1 MPTVFPAFAKINLS
15 LEVIG
20 RRPDG
25 YHELRTV
32 FQAIE
37 LHDLLTIEVADAPSI
52 ALTCDDPKLS
62 CEDGNLVTRAARA
75 LQAAAGVARG
85 ARIHLQKR
93 IPMQAGLGGGS
104 SDAAVTLL
112 ALRRLWEVDIADA
125 ALRDLAAQLG
135 ADVPFFLFGGTALG
149 LGRGDVIFPLPDARL
164 PAVVVVSPGQSVP
177 TGLVFRS
184 LNAQLTDVAAIH
196 TLEACSPNSAD
207 WLTTGN
213 DLETVVFRAFPPVLE
228 ARDKLLSL
236 GASVARMSGS
246 GSAVFGLFEEAA
258 AGEMARQA
266 CLESGWRAWV
276 SPPVSRAAYAR
287 RLQGWEADPAP

>member
-32 FQAIE
+32 FQTVE
-37 LHDLLTIEVADAPSI
+37 LHDLLTIEVADAPSVT
-52 ALTCDDPKLS
+52 LTCDDPALS
-62 CEDGNLVTRAARA
+62 CADDNLVARAARS
-75 LQAAAGVARG
+75 LQAAAGVTQG

-112 ALRRLWEVDIADA
+112 ALRRLWKADIPDA
-125 ALRDLAAQLG
+125 ELREMAARLG

-149 LGRGDVIFPLPDARL
+149 LGRGDLIFPLPDASL
-164 PAVVVVSPGQSVP
+164 PVVVVVSPGQSVP

-184 LNAQLTDVAAIH
+184 LNAQLTEATDIH
-196 TLEACSPNSAD
+196 TLTACPPNGAD
-207 WLTTGN
+207 WTAAGN
-213 DLETVVFRAFPPVLE
+213 DLEAVVFRAFPAARE
-228 ARDKLLSL
+228 ARDKLLAL
-236 GASVARMSGS
+236 GASLARMSGS
-246 GSAVFGLFEEAA
+246 GSAVFGLFEEGA

-266 CLESGWRAWV
+266 CLEAGWRAWV
-276 SPPVSRAAYAR
+276 SPPVGREAYAR
-287 RLQGWEADPAP
+287 RLQGREADPAP